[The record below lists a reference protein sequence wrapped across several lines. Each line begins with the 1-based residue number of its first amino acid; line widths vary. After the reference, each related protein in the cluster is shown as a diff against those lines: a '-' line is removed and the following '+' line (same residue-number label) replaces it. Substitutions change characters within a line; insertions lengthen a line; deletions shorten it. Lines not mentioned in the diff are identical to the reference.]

1 MLPRVTAALTSVAA
15 VAVLAPAVAHAAP
28 APGDEATAR
37 RIACEQYAV
46 GAATFDYRDLAPW
59 RARLVR
65 GTSPE
70 LSTKL
75 ADTYD
80 AMRELL
86 QPLKWV
92 STASLSG
99 AEVRHVGDDVW
110 KARCFVSVHA
120 TNVQAPQGR
129 DVLTVY
135 EVTLDKKRNWQI
147 TDVGG
152 TPNGL

>member
-1 MLPRVTAALTSVAA
+1 MLSRVTAALTSAAA
-15 VAVLAPAVAHAAP
+15 VAVLAPAVVHAAP
-28 APGDEATAR
+28 VPGDEATAR

-46 GAATFDYRDLAPW
+46 GTATFDYRDLGPW

-65 GTSPE
+65 GTTPE
-70 LSTKL
+70 LAAKL
-75 ADTYD
+75 AGTYD

-86 QPLKWV
+86 QPLEWV

-99 AEVRHVGDDVW
+99 AEIRHVGDDVW
-110 KARCFVSVHA
+110 KAKCFVAVHA

-129 DVLTVY
+129 DVVTVY
-135 EVTLDKKRNWQI
+135 NVTLDKKRNWQI

-152 TPNGL
+152 TPTGP

>member
-1 MLPRVTAALTSVAA
+1 MLSRVTAALTSAAA

-46 GAATFDYRDLAPW
+46 GAATFDYRDLGPW
-59 RARLVR
+59 EARTVR

-70 LSTKL
+70 LAAKL
-75 ADTYD
+75 RATHG

-86 QPLKWV
+86 TPLQWV

-99 AEVRHVGDDVW
+99 AEVRPVGNDVW
-110 KARCFVSVHA
+110 KARCFVAVRS
-120 TNVQAPQGR
+120 TNAQAPQGR
-129 DVLTVY
+129 TVVTVY
-135 EVTLDKKRNWQI
+135 DVTLDKKRNWQI
-147 TDVGG
+147 TDAGG
-152 TPNGL
+152 DPTGK